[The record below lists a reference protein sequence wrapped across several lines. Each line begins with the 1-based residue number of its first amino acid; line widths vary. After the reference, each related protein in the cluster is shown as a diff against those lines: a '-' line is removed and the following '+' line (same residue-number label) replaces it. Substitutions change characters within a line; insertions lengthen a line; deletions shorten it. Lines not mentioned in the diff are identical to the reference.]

1 MPASVLDFLSSGLL
15 QFGWWEMLAY
25 LLVVTQL
32 TIFSVTLD
40 GSAIEAMTTMM
51 ATTIISS
58 IRVKPAAWRIVL
70 SYRIST
76 AR

>member
-32 TIFSVTLD
+32 TIFTVTLYLHR
-40 GSAIEAMTTMM
+40 SRRIAAWIS
-51 ATTIISS
+51 IRPSRISS
-58 IRVKPAAWRIVL
+58 VSGRGSPPR
-70 SYRIST
+70 
-76 AR
+76 